1 MFYCM
6 QIVYINIL
14 IILRNIWK
22 VLRRNEN
29 DNRNWPEFQ
38 TPPNA
43 TRVVFV
49 SLSSTRSAPN
59 TKPIGLYPAHPWAP
73 GRGVGEEGERMNRGW
88 KSERYKGPKVS
99 YINPTHNNSSSPTPH
114 SLGCSGGWSSDPTG
128 PHTSACSPNPARN
141 WATAAHFGFLA
152 PTPTSLAFHE
162 PMIKW

>member
-6 QIVYINIL
+6 QIVYINIFT
-14 IILRNIWK
+14 ILRNIWK

-29 DNRNWPEFQ
+29 DNRNWAKFR

-49 SLSSTRSAPN
+49 SSSSTWSAPN
-59 TKPIGLYPAHPWAP
+59 TKPVGLYPAHPWAP

-114 SLGCSGGWSSDPTG
+114 SLGCSGGRSSDPTG

>member
-6 QIVYINIL
+6 QIVYINIFT
-14 IILRNIWK
+14 ILRNIWK

-29 DNRNWPEFQ
+29 DNRNWAKFQ

-49 SLSSTRSAPN
+49 SSSSTRSAPN
-59 TKPIGLYPAHPWAP
+59 TKPVGLYPAHPWAP

-114 SLGCSGGWSSDPTG
+114 SLGCSGGRSSDPTG
-128 PHTSACSPNPARN
+128 PHTSACSPNPAR
-141 WATAAHFGFLA
+141 TQPKTEPRLLVLGFWPQPPPPLCFMN
-152 PTPTSLAFHE
+152 P
-162 PMIKW
+162 